1 MSPEAFHKQHTEST
15 LVCPRCRSTMQQK
28 IVGEAVIDV
37 CPKCE
42 STYFDVGELFAAL
55 GTTADPSYWDRSES
69 AGVVRDSGF
78 NCPRCRAAML
88 LQEIKYAD
96 KRVEIDR
103 CGKCDG
109 VFLDKGEGEQL
120 KAVGAAAAE
129 SVLAERRKAQAEL
142 DKMGDPD
149 FSQGFLSK
157 FLGFFAIF
165 GKKKAE

>member
-1 MSPEAFHKQHTEST
+1 MSPEAFGRQHTESV
-15 LVCPRCRSTMQQK
+15 LVCPRCRSTMKQK

-42 STYFDVGELFAAL
+42 GTYFDVGELFAAL

-69 AGVVRDSGF
+69 AGVVKDSGF
-78 NCPRCRAAML
+78 NCPRCRAGML
-88 LQEIKYAD
+88 QQEIKYAD

-103 CGKCDG
+103 CSKCDG
-109 VFLDKGEGEQL
+109 VFLDKGESEQL

-129 SVLAERRKAQAEL
+129 SVRDERRLAQAEL
-142 DKMGDPD
+142 AKMEDPD
-149 FSQGFLSK
+149 FSSGFLDK

-165 GKKKAE
+165 GKKKS